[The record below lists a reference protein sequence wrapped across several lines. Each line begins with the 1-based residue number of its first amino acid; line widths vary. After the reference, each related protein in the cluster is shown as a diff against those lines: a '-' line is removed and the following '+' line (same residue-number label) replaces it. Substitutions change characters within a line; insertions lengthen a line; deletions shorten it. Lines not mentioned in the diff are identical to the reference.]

1 MQRARVR
8 PWRARHIARTES
20 VNIKPIFAQG
30 PSQATRLVVTVILS
44 LTLLVLDH
52 RFHHLEQLRSALA
65 FLTYPLHYL
74 ADLPFTASH
83 WVSESTSTRE
93 TLLEQNSELKD
104 QNLRLRAELQKYE
117 SLKAENMRLRDL
129 VDSSFKVGDRVLVAE
144 LSSVDLDPYKQ
155 QVLINKGSA
164 SGVFVG
170 QPILDAHAVMGQVI
184 AVTPFSSTVLLITDT
199 SHALPVQVLR
209 NGLRTIA
216 VGTGRIDELKLPYLP
231 TNSDIV
237 EGDLLVTSGLG
248 GKFPPGYPVARVTR
262 IDRSPDAPFSDVL
275 AQPRAH
281 LDRSREVLLVWTV
294 PNQLP
299 ERPPRTRLT
308 DDTPSSTLN
317 ADAAGAPA
325 TPSDAPAADTTVEP
339 GT

>member
-1 MQRARVR
+1 MVAVVLSL
-8 PWRARHIARTES
+8 IL
-20 VNIKPIFAQG
+20 
-30 PSQATRLVVTVILS
+30 LVV
-44 LTLLVLDH
+44 DH
-52 RFHHLEQLRSALA
+52 RFHQLQQLRSTLA

-74 ADLPFTASH
+74 ADLPFTASS
-83 WVSESTSTRE
+83 WLGETTSSRE
-93 TLLEQNSELKD
+93 TLQEQNRELRD
-104 QNLRLRAELQKYE
+104 LNLHLRAELQKYE
-117 SLKAENMRLRDL
+117 SLQAENMRLRDL

-155 QVLINKGSA
+155 QVIINKGSA
-164 SGVFVG
+164 SGAHEG
-170 QPILDAHAVMGQVI
+170 QPVLDAHAVMGQVI
-184 AVTPFSSTVLLITDT
+184 NVMPLSSTVLLITDT

-216 VGTGRIDELKLPYLP
+216 VGTGRISELKLPYLP

-248 GKFPPGYPVARVTR
+248 GKFPPGYPVATVTR
-262 IDRSPDAPFSDVL
+262 IDRSPDAPFSTVL

-299 ERPPRTRLT
+299 VTPGEAGE
-308 DDTPSSTLN
+308 DDTAPP
-317 ADAAGAPA
+317 AGDESAA
-325 TPSDAPAADTTVEP
+325 TPETQAETPGASDASPDTGATE
-339 GT
+339 TQETDT